1 MIESRD
7 KFPELDCCSK
17 RFMEADMK
25 EGINLRRCINI
36 PIDTE
41 PDDED
46 GFFFSDGCF
55 PLTRYDKKLHIY
67 ISVKP
72 SSVLTQVSSYL
83 IANKC
88 V

>member
-1 MIESRD
+1 
-7 KFPELDCCSK
+7 
-17 RFMEADMK
+17 MEADMK

-55 PLTRYDKKLHIY
+55 PLTRYDKKTTY
-67 ISVKP
+67 
-72 SSVLTQVSSYL
+72 TG
-83 IANKC
+83 
-88 V
+88 